1 MNSQSIISPK
11 ERNYCRKKCNTLP
24 GFFFPKI
31 SGISDGDECDQ
42 RMIIGMSLE
51 SGNTTYE
58 ASTSMTQ
65 SLW

>member
-1 MNSQSIISPK
+1 MNSQSIISSK
-11 ERNYCRKKCNTLP
+11 ECKKSAIHYQT
-24 GFFFPKI
+24 FSPKI

>member
-11 ERNYCRKKCNTLP
+11 ECNYCRKKVQYITRL
-24 GFFFPKI
+24 FSPKI
-31 SGISDGDECDQ
+31 SGISDGDERDQ

-65 SLW
+65 PLW

>member
-1 MNSQSIISPK
+1 MNSQSIISSK
-11 ERNYCRKKCNTLP
+11 ECKKSYITRLFP
-24 GFFFPKI
+24 PKI

-65 SLW
+65 SL

>member
-1 MNSQSIISPK
+1 MNSQSIISSK
-11 ERNYCRKKCNTLP
+11 ECKKVQYITRL
-24 GFFFPKI
+24 FSPKI